1 MSCFR
6 DHVRIKNN
14 LREEVTLKLNQYRK
28 NKSCAGHGKQGILG
42 SRDRNHKR
50 KENPYM
56 FWEIQAVY
64 LGCQHREMTERWR
77 ILGVRIKTK
86 FSIQSLYVCI
96 EYMYRCVYV
105 WMCESKGHD
114 IILSQTTSNALFSCP
129 MVFHLKVSVNTQNTK
144 VMRYHGVMTY
154 CLKDM

>member
-1 MSCFR
+1 MSCFG

-42 SRDRNHKR
+42 GRDRNHKR

-114 IILSQTTSNALFSCP
+114 IILSQTTSNVLFSCP